1 MKQIPVH
8 DLIEGKKLLF
18 VDDSIVRGTQ
28 LRETVEFL
36 YANGAKEVHIRSACP
51 PIMYGC
57 KFLNFSTSR
66 SPMELLAR
74 RTVYELEGEEG
85 DKRVDYHNKAKDYA
99 EDVQHEREIV
109 IAAAAGETDEGQT
122 GQPGDAVG
130 DEPDGEEH
138 HECPGPGGGVEQYH
152 QAGEYA
158 QNAARERETGAEARA
173 LLELDV
179 KHYVY
184 DARDEGQDAV

>member
-1 MKQIPVH
+1 MAQPSIPRVEQVQGGDKAVYAQDQQVH
-8 DLIEGKKLLF
+8 A
-18 VDDSIVRGTQ
+18 DDI
-28 LRETVEFL
+28 
-36 YANGAKEVHIRSACP
+36 A
-51 PIMYGC
+51 
-57 KFLNFSTSR
+57 
-66 SPMELLAR
+66 
-74 RTVYELEGEEG
+74 EGEEG